1 MAVSR
6 QMEFLVGYFDRNGTP
21 PAIPVPSG
29 ARLWA
34 NGGALSLAWR
44 RPLGGCDGYVVLAG
58 NTPAAL
64 AEVARLAAATT
75 CWPVPAGLG
84 PWLAVACLRG
94 AMRGEPGALVWVAN
108 DTVQPE
114 IVAAES
120 ADDLIA
126 PQPATDAALVCQ
138 CCAPP
143 RCLVPGDGT
152 LVCPHT
158 GELYAALA
166 TGGLARAVALPFG
179 LCRCCEAKQPLIRC
193 GDKVVCL
200 AQPDQT
206 YVRQGNIYV
215 PGSPNAEP
223 VALTDG
229 EAIDAALRANS
240 ALLGRHG
247 MFVRERS

>member
-1 MAVSR
+1 M
-6 QMEFLVGYFDRNGTP
+6 GYFDHNGTP

-34 NGGALSLAWR
+34 NGSALSLAWR

-58 NTPAAL
+58 STPAAL

-94 AMRGEPGALVWVAN
+94 AVCGEAGAPVWVA
-108 DTVQPE
+108 PE
-114 IVAAES
+114 TEAATES
-120 ADDLIA
+120 ADDLVT
-126 PQPATDAALVCQ
+126 PQPTTDADLVCQ

-200 AQPDQT
+200 AQPDRT
-206 YVRQGNIYV
+206 YVRQGNIYG
-215 PGSPNAEP
+215 PGSQNVEP

-240 ALLGRHG
+240 ALVGRHG